1 MFEVEDE
8 FNLFPSGA
16 GNIDSVVMRKREKPS
31 IFAEGKV
38 DKKTVDNHFR
48 MCSIC
53 KLYVQ
58 EYITITL
65 LID

>member
-1 MFEVEDE
+1 MFGVEDE

-38 DKKTVDNHFR
+38 DKK
-48 MCSIC
+48 
-53 KLYVQ
+53 L
-58 EYITITL
+58 
-65 LID
+65 